1 MAGGA
6 RRDRVL
12 RVRVTRGE
20 IDGWRRLA
28 EASGMSLS
36 ELVRRSAGRARA
48 WHPDRARIERERT
61 LQIARI
67 GGNLNQLA
75 RWANTHKSAADAV
88 RVTAALVALRR
99 ELAGLAPRR
108 PERKARRAD

>member
-1 MAGGA
+1 MGGAA
-6 RRDRVL
+6 RRDRTL

-20 IDGWRRLA
+20 IEGWRELA
-28 EASGMSLS
+28 AAAGMSLS

-67 GGNLNQLA
+67 GANLNQIA

-88 RVTAALVALRR
+88 RVTAALAGAAGRARR
-99 ELAGLAPRR
+99 ARAGR
-108 PERKARRAD
+108 PERKTLRC